1 MSILLCEPKDESL
14 KISVSVQRDRYL
26 ATVMKSMHS
35 VSSLLLEDA
44 SGIDSCRAEVCDD
57 DSNLLKPL
65 LRVLQTQDLI
75 KCHM

>member
-1 MSILLCEPKDESL
+1 MQAVHVLLADSMSILLCEPKDKVL
-14 KISVSVQRDRYL
+14 KISVLIQRDRYI

-44 SGIDSCRAEVCDD
+44 SGIDSCRAEVRHD

-65 LRVLQTQDLI
+65 L
-75 KCHM
+75 